1 MNKNSRKN
9 KKLGFMLIEV
19 LVAVSIITASTLA
32 AMAVAQKS
40 IVLSYRSVNT
50 VQASFLLEEGA
61 EAVRILR
68 DDSWTNISSLNTGAD
83 YYLEFT
89 GATWTL
95 TTSPAQIGEFT
106 RKINIADVYRDAVS
120 GNISESG
127 NLDAGTKL
135 VTITVSWNEGAN
147 TVSKTLQLYITDI
160 FSWS

>member
-1 MNKNSRKN
+1 MQKNLRKS

-32 AMAVAQKS
+32 AMAVAQRS
-40 IVLSYRSVNT
+40 IILSHRSVNMS
-50 VQASFLLEEGA
+50 QASFFLEEGA

-68 DDSWTNISSLNTGAD
+68 DDDWVNISSLNTNTD

-89 GATWTL
+89 GATWSL
-95 TTSPAQIGEFT
+95 TTTPAQIGEFT
-106 RKINIADVYRDAVS
+106 RKINIADVSRDATS

-127 NLDAGTKL
+127 NPDAGTKL
-135 VTITVSWNEGAN
+135 VTVSVSWNEGSN
-147 TVSKTLQLYITDI
+147 TVTKTLQLYITDI

>member
-1 MNKNSRKN
+1 MKKNSRKN

-19 LVAVSIITASTLA
+19 LVAISIITASTLA

-50 VQASFLLEEGA
+50 AQASFLLEEGA
-61 EAVRILR
+61 EAIRILR
-68 DDSWTNISSLNTGAD
+68 DDSWANISSLNTGTD

-89 GATWTL
+89 GATWVL
-95 TTSPAQIGEFT
+95 TTSSAQIDEFT

-135 VTITVSWNEGAN
+135 VTITVSWNEGTN
-147 TVSKTLQLYITDI
+147 TVSKTLSLYITDI

>member
-50 VQASFLLEEGA
+50 VQVSFLLEEGA

-68 DDSWTNISSLNTGAD
+68 DDFWTNISSLNTGAD

-89 GATWTL
+89 IL
-95 TTSPAQIGEFT
+95 QRKDNEFF
-106 RKINIADVYRDAVS
+106 
-120 GNISESG
+120 
-127 NLDAGTKL
+127 
-135 VTITVSWNEGAN
+135 
-147 TVSKTLQLYITDI
+147 QLK
-160 FSWS
+160 F